1 MIRLRMTTCYQTS
14 LLLSIVV
21 LGYVLLSSC
30 SHRPF
35 EKPRCKMPS
44 GVDLAEAI
52 THSKNDLENLEC
64 DLFFDVYYEGLIEI
78 AKQDPDK
85 TNKRR
90 FSDFLE
96 WANDQGIINKL
107 QARDYYNR
115 YFNTTF
121 MSLPDDYNVCSS
133 CSEKKQKD
141 LEFELEK
148 ELGQKEAGLLRACQ
162 DKNAYYLAS
171 DQYNSIMM
179 LLDATC
185 TACRN

>member
-21 LGYVLLSSC
+21 VGFVLLSSC
-30 SHRPF
+30 SYRPSA
-35 EKPRCKMPS
+35 KPSCELPS
-44 GVDLAEAI
+44 GVDVAEAI
-52 THSKNDLENLEC
+52 TESKNNLQHLEC
-64 DLFFDVYYEGLIEI
+64 DLFFDVYYDKLIGI

-85 TNKRR
+85 TNKSR

-96 WANDQGIINKL
+96 WANDQGIINKI

-133 CSEKKQKD
+133 CSERKQKD

-162 DKNAYYLAS
+162 DKDAYYLAS